1 MNVSC
6 PTCRFSTHSLTDTAI
21 ALVCFGLIMVAMVL
35 HAVAKLITIYYHIIS
50 NSSHILIWL
59 LLQIY
64 STNSTCCSLSATDFV
79 NIIIFSQF
87 YGVVFFIN
95 ASLSF
100 SSHLHPLPPQL
111 TAQRPSGLSSPSGSD
126 SAPQCLMLERHG
138 EAEAKAQQ
146 IKEHT
151 ADISSPQDH
160 VPIHPGIPTDPL
172 AEILF
177 NEDGHTKAQ
186 SPVPSRASSPRSPCL
201 THSPPPCSPSSPRC
215 PVSANVCLCSPV
227 NGQTTGVHPKP
238 KDPNSDS
245 RSNPCGTEAQTKE
258 EKGGDVKMAPQQ
270 TDGSASTP
278 AAPRK
283 DPSRKQS
290 RIPVL
295 EPSCLLELAP
305 PGSAKEKL
313 LQKRASHQGSVPSPT
328 ASPSLSD
335 RRGPIV
341 ASLVRDPLSSNSD
354 RSQDEDSLMGSRS
367 DRQGDEALSLSSS
380 SSPLSRK
387 SRIPRPVHPASSAEQ
402 LNAQFL
408 PRPPPGKPP
417 YRPTAEGR

>member
-1 MNVSC
+1 
-6 PTCRFSTHSLTDTAI
+6 
-21 ALVCFGLIMVAMVL
+21 MVL
-35 HAVAKLITIYYHIIS
+35 HAVAKLITIYYHIVS

-79 NIIIFSQF
+79 NIRIFPQF
-87 YGVVFFIN
+87 YRVVFFIN
-95 ASLSF
+95 SSLSF
-100 SSHLHPLPPQL
+100 SSHLHPLLPQL

-126 SAPQCLMLERHG
+126 SAPQCLVPERRG

-151 ADISSPQDH
+151 AGISSPQDH
-160 VPIHPGIPTDPL
+160 VPIHSGMPADPP
-172 AEILF
+172 AETLL
-177 NEDGHTKAQ
+177 NEDSHTKAQ
-186 SPVPSRASSPRSPCL
+186 SPVPGHASSPRSPCS

-215 PVSANVCLCSPV
+215 PAPANGCLCSPV
-227 NGQTTGVHPKP
+227 NGQTTRVLPTP

-245 RSNPCGTEAQTKE
+245 RSAPCATEAQTQE

-270 TDGSASTP
+270 TDCPASTP

-283 DPSRKQS
+283 DHSRKQS

-313 LQKRASHQGSVPSPT
+313 FQKKASHQGSVPSPS

-341 ASLVRDPLSSNSD
+341 AALVRDPLSSNSD

-387 SRIPRPVHPASSAEQ
+387 SRIPRPVHPASPAEQ
-402 LNAQFL
+402 LNAHFL

-417 YRPTAEGR
+417 CHPTAEGR